1 MSQELFLENLDRV
14 MELAKS
20 LSRDAQNALWL
31 LCTHADE
38 NGYVIA
44 DAELLEEWAPGQYAA
59 NEAQE
64 SLDALE
70 RARIISS
77 DPDDY
82 RKIHIQHWETPLD
95 YDYRISSIGRRKAT
109 PEVRLQSPEIK
120 LLKEIVLLA
129 EELGITKVA
138 LADEWHM
145 PRQQIY
151 KYLKGQRLPSSGKF
165 AKMKVTHARLLRL
178 ASHTSS

>member
-1 MSQELFLENLDRV
+1 M
-14 MELAKS
+14 
-20 LSRDAQNALWL
+20 
-31 LCTHADE
+31 HADE
-38 NGYVIA
+38 NGFVIV
-44 DAELLEEWAPGQYAA
+44 DVELWAPEQY
-59 NEAQE
+59 NVDEAQE
-64 SLDALE
+64 ALDALE

-109 PEVRLQSPEIK
+109 PEIRLQSPEIK
-120 LLKEIVLLA
+120 LLKEIILLA

-151 KYLKGQRLPSSGKF
+151 KYFKGERLPSSSKF
-165 AKMKVTHARLLRL
+165 TMMKVTHARLLRL
-178 ASHTSS
+178 ASHASS